1 MKLVLLLLVVG
12 IIFYCSEKNVFK
24 KLKQTGGD
32 DGNQVA
38 VIGALTAACALIAGV
53 VYYLT
58 TQKCTCKHGTAQ
70 TDTDKCSGDD
80 KENCT
85 DCDDGFTLNDTKCNK
100 DDSKKGCDAITCPP
114 EKNLKKKPGKPTCAA
129 TPCKVT
135 ECCDCTSK
143 DYKINSTKQKCE
155 KDQDKYKCNSQ
166 KCEKSTDA
174 DAMSKSEC
182 EEKCVPAAAGVA
194 VANHGFTVG
203 GFTGDNTKYNGT
215 YENTTNTCKEK
226 WAGPTPWKEMVTVYK
241 NNTEGGAGY
250 MYHLGGQKRLGARW
264 SIGASYIECPT
275 TEGSYHP
282 SVVAHSTG
290 NCKESPAGKECAGKW
305 KIKIDVGGGH
315 HKWNLIS
322 DLTFVKT
329 P

>member
-129 TPCKVT
+129 TTCTVT

-143 DYKINSTKQKCE
+143 DYKIDNTKQKCE

-182 EEKCVPAAAGVA
+182 EANCQGWKCDSSSKQCKKGPNGKYA
-194 VANHGFTVG
+194 
-203 GFTGDNTKYNGT
+203 TKSDCEAKESTCHNELYKIETITGT
-215 YENTTNTCKEK
+215 Y
-226 WAGPTPWKEMVTVYK
+226 AGTYPTSSD
-241 NNTEGGAGY
+241 
-250 MYHLGGQKRLGARW
+250 H
-264 SIGASYIECPT
+264 
-275 TEGSYHP
+275 YHP
-282 SVVAHSTG
+282 SIPARFQKKLAAAVVDRNATDGTGQCGTYWSSGTGVSTQKCAICCKKNLAKG
-290 NCKESPAGKECAGKW
+290 TDPSTPDYPIWCKQNKAFSDKSDWKNC
-305 KIKIDVGGGH
+305 
-315 HKWNLIS
+315 
-322 DLTFVKT
+322 T
-329 P
+329 